1 MRKLKNSLFWRLY
14 AFLVWAFGM
23 RHEFVETMNRAA
35 KEITGLRADKEKLTK
50 QVALHD
56 RGTALD
62 VRSSLGAIDL
72 ESLGEIIWITV
83 GDERMLRADVFNQIR
98 DYYNSHGK
106 GHSILLV
113 TGPNVTFK
121 SLSDEDLQEAGLRRL
136 TRIERM
142 GYR

>member
-1 MRKLKNSLFWRLY
+1 MRKLKNKLFYRLY
-14 AFLVWAFGM
+14 GFLVWAFGM
-23 RHEFVETMNRAA
+23 QSEFIDVINRARN
-35 KEITGLRADKEKLTK
+35 EITGLRADKEKLTK
-50 QVALHD
+50 QVELHD

-62 VRSSLGAIDL
+62 VRSSLGAIDI

-121 SLSDEDLQEAGLRRL
+121 SLSDEDLQKAGLRRL